1 MFTDTTILKTLI
13 KRAWKGSGLHI
24 EHTEDGWLAVG
35 GLWWQFEIDDQEI
48 SNKIKAQ
55 IVELVGD
62 LPELGQ
68 ALVYYKKGDPQ
79 TEIPGTTF
87 KNLMADW
94 ARREKEYQISNVILR
109 TANDYSAV
117 LEGKDDNIL
126 VPGWAANLVQGEVD
140 ADETLPVIAKGAEGR
155 CNVIWANNKMAL
167 MVICGSTDY
176 AGEKAF
182 LEAVK
187 GVDLTWEFV
196 MEE

>member
-1 MFTDTTILKTLI
+1 M
-13 KRAWKGSGLHI
+13 
-24 EHTEDGWLAVG
+24 
-35 GLWWQFEIDDQEI
+35 
-48 SNKIKAQ
+48 
-55 IVELVGD
+55 ELVGD
-62 LPELGQ
+62 LPEPGQ

-79 TEIPGTTF
+79 TEIPGTTY
-87 KNLMADW
+87 KNLLADW
-94 ARREKEYQISNVILR
+94 ARREKEYRISNVILR

-117 LEGKDDNIL
+117 LEGRDDNIL

-196 MEE
+196 REE

>member
-1 MFTDTTILKTLI
+1 MFTDTQILKTLI
-13 KRAWKGSGLHI
+13 KGAWKGSGLHI
-24 EHTEDGWLAVG
+24 EHTEGGWLAVG

-62 LPELGQ
+62 LPEPGQ

-79 TEIPGTTF
+79 TEIPGTTY
-87 KNLMADW
+87 KNLLADW
-94 ARREKEYQISNVILR
+94 ARREKEYRISNVILR

-117 LEGKDDNIL
+117 LEGSDDNIL

-140 ADETLPVIAKGAEGR
+140 ADETLPVIAKGVEGR

-167 MVICGSTDY
+167 MVIWGSTDY

-196 MEE
+196 REE